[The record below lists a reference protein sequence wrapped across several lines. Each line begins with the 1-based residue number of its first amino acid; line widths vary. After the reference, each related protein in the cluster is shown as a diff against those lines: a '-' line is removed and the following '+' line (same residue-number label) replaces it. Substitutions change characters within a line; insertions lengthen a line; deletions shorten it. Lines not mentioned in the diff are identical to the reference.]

1 MQALWMALGALFFSM
16 MGVCIKLASP
26 HYGTMEILFYRGL
39 TGILIFS
46 VLMRVQRVPL
56 ATPVLGMHV
65 KRSFLG
71 VTAMA
76 LWFYGIA
83 HLPFATAMM
92 LNNMSSVW
100 LGSIVIGLGWW
111 HSRRLLYPKLMGAV
125 LLGFGGVVLLL
136 NPSFAGA
143 PSSQP
148 WPLLPAL
155 LTLLAGLLAALAY
168 MQVQALGQAGEPEQR
183 TVFYVS
189 IGTAL
194 LGLVGTLALHGGFT
208 LPDARTAWL
217 LPAVGLFASLGQ
229 WCLTRAYTR
238 GAALVVASLQ
248 YLGLAFSALFGVFLF
263 REHLAWTGWLG
274 MALIIA
280 AGIAATAWRPKG
292 IKPVPVPAAASAQTP
307 SSSSEACRTAP

>member
-1 MQALWMALGALFFSM
+1 MQALWMALGALFFSI

-56 ATPVLGMHV
+56 ATPVLGLHI

-83 HLPFATAMM
+83 HLPFTVAMM
-92 LNNMSSVW
+92 LNHMSSVW
-100 LGSIVIGLGWW
+100 MGVILIGLGWW
-111 HSRRLLYPKLMGAV
+111 HSRCLLYPKLMGAV
-125 LLGFGGVVLLL
+125 LLGFAGVVMLL

-143 PSSQP
+143 QP
-148 WPLLPAL
+148 MRLPVVPAL
-155 LTLLAGLLAALAY
+155 LALLAGLLAALAY
-168 MQVQALGQAGEPEQR
+168 MQVQSLGQAGEPEQR

-189 IGTAL
+189 IGTTL
-194 LGLVGTLALHGGFT
+194 LGLVGTLALHSGFT
-208 LPDARTAWL
+208 WPEARTVWL

-248 YLGLAFSALFGVFLF
+248 YLGLAFSSLFGVFLF
-263 REHLAWTGWLG
+263 HEHLAWTGWLG
-274 MALIIA
+274 MALIIV

-292 IKPVPVPAAASAQTP
+292 IKPVQVPSP
-307 SSSSEACRTAP
+307 SSSSEPCRTAP

>member
-1 MQALWMALGALFFSM
+1 MQALWMALGALFFSL

-26 HYGTMEILFYRGL
+26 HYGSMEILFYRGL
-39 TGILIFS
+39 TGIFIFS
-46 VLMRVQRVPL
+46 VLMRTQRVPL
-56 ATPVLGMHV
+56 ATPVLSLHI

-71 VTAMA
+71 VSAMA

-125 LLGFGGVVLLL
+125 LLGFAGVVLLL

-143 PSSQP
+143 QSTRLPV
-148 WPLLPAL
+148 LPAL

-168 MQVQALGQAGEPEQR
+168 MQVQSLGQAGEPEQR

-194 LGLVGTLALHGGFT
+194 FGLLGTWVLHGGFT
-208 LPDARTAWL
+208 RPDARSVWL

-248 YLGLAFSALFGVFLF
+248 YLGLAFSSLFGVFLF
-263 REHLAWTGWLG
+263 HEQLAWTGWLG
-274 MALIIA
+274 MVLIIV

-292 IKPVPVPAAASAQTP
+292 IKPVPVQAPA
-307 SSSSEACRTAP
+307 SSSESSEPCRTAP